1 MTPTAAAAPPGLGT
15 AFATWE
21 RLPALA
27 AALGARDAVHLVID
41 PSEAR
46 ILSASEAAAG
56 LAAVLDGPALAD
68 LTRQI
73 ANAVAGD
80 AAPRL
85 ARLRLDV
92 RRIAPPV
99 LCWLARGAQA
109 DGRPAILVVPTAPV
123 ATGRARPIRPVDPPV
138 DATAGHPVAARV
150 LLQEPQS
157 QEPQSQEPQS
167 QEPQSPPA
175 TPLRRDDRF
184 LWRLDA
190 AGVLTTLTG
199 PEALAGLVGQR
210 WQDLAE
216 SGRLAGA
223 DAVLAA
229 LRDRRTFRGEPAVLD
244 GGTGAFRVDLSGAP
258 LGRGDAAF
266 SGFGG
271 FGLIRGAPAG
281 SPRPVAPP
289 EPTPERVPEPV
300 PSATPEPATSE
311 VAEPAAGPAG
321 TGDAAIPAAVE
332 ADPVAAPLSNDEH
345 AAFREIARA
354 LGARYAGD
362 EAGSGSPR
370 TAGGA
375 VMPFPAPQAGP
386 AETGATAAEPE
397 VETGTVEAEPVAEAP
412 PSTESDLLG
421 GLPVPVLVHRG
432 GAIVA
437 ANRAFLDLTGH
448 PDLPSLARLGLPGL
462 LPGLPPTGTA
472 DPSARRTTVATADGG
487 ARPVELRAGA
497 LPWSGATA
505 TCLVVRPVEDADV
518 ADALTAERLAR
529 AAETERTA
537 RAEATLDALD
547 TGVVTVDGAGRIVA
561 LNRAAAGLFGCDPRE
576 IVGSSFVTLFDRES
590 VLTVADALRGT
601 APGRRIVRIDGA
613 PMSLIVA
620 ATAGRRVAQIARA
633 EDEALARSAEGGP
646 EPAPGRADA
655 LDRLG
660 CAVREPVSGIVDLAG
675 AMLKEPFGPLG
686 DARYRGCL
694 AEIKASGEA
703 MLERVGKLLDL
714 AAVEAGALQL
724 EPRALDLNDV
734 VASCVAQLQGEAARG
749 RIVMRTSFS
758 TDIGDLEAD
767 ERSVSR
773 AASLVIEN
781 AIRRSTAG
789 SQIIVSTGSAERA
802 GIAVRVRETGAGHAP
817 RAAAPQGDVEDGL
830 ALPRALVEANG
841 GRLQLSARPE
851 DGTLVEIIMPAR
863 RAANG

>member
-1 MTPTAAAAPPGLGT
+1 MTPTAAAAPPGLAS

-21 RLPALA
+21 RLPVLA
-27 AALGARDAVHLVID
+27 AALAARDAVHLVVD
-41 PSEAR
+41 PSDAR

-56 LAAVLDGPALAD
+56 LAAALAGPALASVI
-68 LTRQI
+68 RQI
-73 ANAVAGD
+73 VTAAAGD
-80 AAPRL
+80 ATPRL
-85 ARLRLDV
+85 ARLRLDA

-109 DGRPAILVVPTAPV
+109 DGRPAILIIPTAPV
-123 ATGRARPIRPVDPPV
+123 AAGRARPVRPADAPPDVHAERPVAERAPPHDP
-138 DATAGHPVAARV
+138 R
-150 LLQEPQS
+150 
-157 QEPQSQEPQS
+157 
-167 QEPQSPPA
+167 SPPA
-175 TPLRRDDRF
+175 APLRRDDRF

-210 WQDLAE
+210 WQDLAA
-216 SGRLAGA
+216 SGRLSGA

-229 LRDRRTFRGEPAVLD
+229 LRDRRTFRGEQAVLD
-244 GGTGAFRVDLSGAP
+244 AGTGAFRVDLSGAP
-258 LGRGDAAF
+258 LGRDDAAF

-271 FGLIRGAPAG
+271 FGLIRSVPAG
-281 SPRPVAPP
+281 SQMPSASP
-289 EPTPERVPEPV
+289 EPTPEAVPEPN
-300 PSATPEPATSE
+300 ATPVPAACE
-311 VAEPAAGPAG
+311 DAGPALG
-321 TGDAAIPAAVE
+321 PAETGAVADPVAVD

-362 EAGSGSPR
+362 EAEPGSPR
-370 TAGGA
+370 TESGA
-375 VMPFPAPQAGP
+375 VMPFPAPQAAP
-386 AETGATAAEPE
+386 AETRAASDDVGPDADAAD
-397 VETGTVEAEPVAEAP
+397 VGPLADAAP
-412 PSTESDLLG
+412 PPATDLLG
-421 GLPVPVLVHRG
+421 GLPLPVLVHRDG
-432 GAIVA
+432 TIVA
-437 ANRAFLDLTGH
+437 ANGAFLDLTGH
-448 PDLPSLARLGLPGL
+448 PDLPSLVRIGLSRL
-462 LPGLPPTGTA
+462 LPGLPATQSPE
-472 DPSARRTTVATADGG
+472 PSARRTTVATVDGG
-487 ARPVELRAGA
+487 ARPVELLAGA
-497 LPWSGATA
+497 LPWAGATA

-537 RAEATLDALD
+537 SAEATLDALE
-547 TGVVTVDGAGRIVA
+547 TGVVTIDEAGRIVA
-561 LNRAAAGLFGCDPRE
+561 LNRAASGLFGCDPRE
-576 IVGSSFVTLFDRES
+576 IVGSSFVTLFDGDS
-590 VLTVADALRGT
+590 VLTVADALTGT
-601 APGRRIVRIDGA
+601 PPGRRIARLAGGPV
-613 PMSLIVA
+613 SLTVA
-620 ATAGRRVAQIARA
+620 AAQGRRVVQIARA
-633 EDEALARSAEGGP
+633 ESQAAERSVDVSP
-646 EPAPGRADA
+646 DPAPGRADA
-655 LDRLG
+655 LGRLDG
-660 CAVREPVSGIVDLAG
+660 AVREPLTGIIDLAG

-714 AAVEAGALQL
+714 AAVEAGSLHL

-734 VASCVAQLQGEAARG
+734 VASCVARLQGEAARG
-749 RIVMRTSFS
+749 RIVVRTSFS

-767 ERSVSR
+767 EPSVSR

-817 RAAAPQGDVEDGL
+817 RPEAPRSDVEDGL

-851 DGTLVEIIMPAR
+851 DGTLVEIIMPTR

>member
-1 MTPTAAAAPPGLGT
+1 MTPTAAAVPPGLAN

-27 AALGARDAVHLVID
+27 AALAARDAVHLVID
-41 PSEAR
+41 PTDAR

-56 LAAVLDGPALAD
+56 LAESLAGPALAG
-68 LTRQI
+68 LNRQI
-73 ANAVAGD
+73 AAAVAGD

-85 ARLRLDV
+85 ARLRLDA

-123 ATGRARPIRPVDPPV
+123 SAGRARPARPVEAPVEPRAAPSGAEGAPP
-138 DATAGHPVAARV
+138 
-150 LLQEPQS
+150 LQ
-157 QEPQSQEPQS
+157 
-167 QEPQSPPA
+167 PQSPS
-175 TPLRRDDRF
+175 TVPLRRDDRF

-199 PEALAGLVGQR
+199 PEALSGLVGQR
-210 WQDLAE
+210 WQDLAA
-216 SGRLAGA
+216 SGRLSGA

-244 GGTGAFRVDLSGAP
+244 AGTGAFRVDLSGAP

-271 FGLIRGAPAG
+271 FGLIRSVPA
-281 SPRPVAPP
+281 APP
-289 EPTPERVPEPV
+289 EPTPEAVREPT
-300 PSATPEPATSE
+300 PIATPEPAACEDAGAAIVPAEPGE
-311 VAEPAAGPAG
+311 VA
-321 TGDAAIPAAVE
+321 IPVGVD

-362 EAGSGSPR
+362 EAESGSPR
-370 TAGGA
+370 TESGS

-386 AETGATAAEPE
+386 AETRAVSDDVGADPDTAEIPR
-397 VETGTVEAEPVAEAP
+397 VADAASAP
-412 PSTESDLLG
+412 AADLLG
-421 GLPVPVLVHRG
+421 GLPLPVLVHRNG
-432 GAIVA
+432 TIVA
-437 ANRAFLDLTGH
+437 ANGAFLDLTGY
-448 PDLPSLARLGLPGL
+448 PDLPSLARVGFSGL
-462 LPGLPPTGTA
+462 LPGLPAAEAPE
-472 DPSARRTTVATADGG
+472 PSARRTTVTTADGG
-487 ARPVELRAGA
+487 ARPVELLGGA
-497 LPWSGATA
+497 LPWAGATA
-505 TCLVVRPVEDADV
+505 TCLVARPVEEADV
-518 ADALTAERLAR
+518 ADALRAERLAR
-529 AAETERTA
+529 AAQTERTA
-537 RAEATLDALD
+537 SAEATLDALE
-547 TGVVTVDGAGRIVA
+547 TGVVTVDAAGRIVA
-561 LNRAAAGLFGCDPRE
+561 LNRAAADLFGCDPRE
-576 IVGSSFVTLFDRES
+576 IVGSTFVTLFDGDS
-590 VLTVADALRGT
+590 VLTVADALRGA
-601 APGRRIVRIDGA
+601 APGRRVVRLAGA
-613 PMSLIVA
+613 PVSLTVA
-620 ATAGRRVAQIARA
+620 AAQGRRVVQIGRA
-633 EDEALARSAEGGP
+633 ESEAAERAAEGRP
-646 EPAPGRADA
+646 DPAPARADA
-655 LDRLG
+655 LGRLEG
-660 CAVREPVSGIVDLAG
+660 AVRQPLTGIIDLAA

-703 MLERVGKLLDL
+703 MRERVGKLLDL
-714 AAVEAGALQL
+714 AAVEAGSLHL

-734 VASCVAQLQGEAARG
+734 VASCVARLQGEAARG

-789 SQIIVSTGSAERA
+789 SQIIVSTGSTERA
-802 GIAVRVRETGAGHAP
+802 GIAVRVRDTGAGHAP
-817 RAAAPQGDVEDGL
+817 RPEAPQDDVEDGL

-841 GRLQLSARPE
+841 GRLELSARQE
-851 DGTLVEIIMPAR
+851 DGTLVEIIMPTR